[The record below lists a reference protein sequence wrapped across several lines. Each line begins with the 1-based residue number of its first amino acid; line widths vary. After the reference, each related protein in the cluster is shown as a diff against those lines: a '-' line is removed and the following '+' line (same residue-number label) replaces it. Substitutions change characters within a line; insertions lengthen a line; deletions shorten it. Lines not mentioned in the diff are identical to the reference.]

1 MGMKL
6 TAILSL
12 EKKTEMVFCLL
23 NHENKKH
30 IFNVSICDHSYH
42 YPVMKERL
50 NCKHFYIY

>member
-30 IFNVSICDHSYH
+30 IFNVFVIT
-42 YPVMKERL
+42 VTII
-50 NCKHFYIY
+50 HFYMY